1 VHGTANVL
9 LLYQNSKFQA
19 MAKAFPIQYDRK
31 RAQKAFEILL
41 STRGQ
46 ELKQIAIDI
55 GYPATG
61 ADWQEKVLLF
71 CLDINSCYLNL
82 SKNGMEEQEIHKC
95 MTLMKIMA
103 KNRTLI
109 EQQKIQDLAYNLAE
123 DFKSLYR
130 SQTG

>member
-1 VHGTANVL
+1 
-9 LLYQNSKFQA
+9 
-19 MAKAFPIQYDRK
+19 
-31 RAQKAFEILL
+31 
-41 STRGQ
+41 
-46 ELKQIAIDI
+46 
-55 GYPATG
+55 
-61 ADWQEKVLLF
+61 
-71 CLDINSCYLNL
+71 
-82 SKNGMEEQEIHKC
+82 MEEQEIHKC

>member
-1 VHGTANVL
+1 L
-9 LLYQNSKFQA
+9 
-19 MAKAFPIQYDRK
+19 AKAFPIQYDRK

-46 ELKQIAIDI
+46 ELKQIAMDI

-61 ADWQEKVLLF
+61 EDWQEKVLLF

-82 SKNGMEEQEIHKC
+82 SKDDMQEEQIHKC
-95 MTLMKIMA
+95 MTHMKIMA
-103 KNRTLI
+103 KNRPLI
-109 EQQKIQDLAYNLAE
+109 EQQKIQDLAFNLAE

-130 SQTG
+130 RQTE